1 MTAQRELMF
10 GIEKVSLTLRRKPE
24 LCGGSRAAGNEGL
37 SVEFL
42 SAGRGRALQLGR
54 EGETFSTFP

>member
-1 MTAQRELMF
+1 MAQRELML
-10 GIEKVSLTLRRKPE
+10 GIRQVSLTFHRKPE
-24 LCGGSRAAGNEGL
+24 LCGGRGAAGNEGF

-54 EGETFSTFP
+54 KGETFSTSP